1 METGHTR
8 FRCRSHPLARAGLAL
23 SVLALGLLFMDAR
36 VARADGDLAPLSS
49 VGVPKRTGG
58 TIINNAAAIKL
69 GKALFWDEQTGGD
82 GRIACATCHFHNG
95 ARNPTLH
102 TLHPRPPG
110 IFASRG
116 ATAGRAKF
124 FPPDNLHQ
132 DPGG

>member
-8 FRCRSHPLARAGLAL
+8 FRCRSHPLARAGLVL

-36 VARADGDLAPLSS
+36 VVRADGDLAPLSS

-82 GRIACATCHFHNG
+82 GRIACATRHFHNG
-95 ARNPTLH
+95 AHNPTPN
-102 TLHPRPPG
+102 TLHPRPDG
-110 IFASRG
+110 IFANGGGPPARQ
-116 ATAGRAKF
+116 KF
-124 FPPDNLHQ
+124 FPAHIVHHEPA
-132 DPGG
+132 

>member
-8 FRCRSHPLARAGLAL
+8 FRCRSHPLARAGLVL

-36 VARADGDLAPLSS
+36 VVRADGDLAPLSS

-82 GRIACATCHFHNG
+82 GPIASAPRHFPHS
-95 ARNPTLH
+95 ADNPALQTPP
-102 TLHPRPPG
+102 PRPDG
-110 IFASRG
+110 ILRRRRR
-116 ATAGRAKF
+116 TPGRANF
-124 FPPDNLHQ
+124 FPP
-132 DPGG
+132 

>member
-1 METGHTR
+1 METGHR
-8 FRCRSHPLARAGLAL
+8 RSRCRSHPLARAGLAL

-95 ARNPTLH
+95 ADNRTLN
-102 TLHPRPPG
+102 TLHPGPDG
-110 IFASRG
+110 IFAS
-116 ATAGRAKF
+116 
-124 FPPDNLHQ
+124 
-132 DPGG
+132 

>member
-8 FRCRSHPLARAGLAL
+8 FRCRSHPLARAGLVL

-36 VARADGDLAPLSS
+36 VVRADGDLAPLSS

-82 GRIACATCHFHNG
+82 GRIAIAPPHFPTR
-95 ARNPTLH
+95 ARKRTPH
-102 TLHPRPPG
+102 TPPPPP
-110 IFASRG
+110 
-116 ATAGRAKF
+116 AG
-124 FPPDNLHQ
+124 H
-132 DPGG
+132 

>member
-8 FRCRSHPLARAGLAL
+8 SRCRSHPLARAGLVL

-36 VARADGDLAPLSS
+36 VVRADGDLAPLSS

-82 GRIACATCHFHNG
+82 GRLPCAPRHLHHGAHN
-95 ARNPTLH
+95 RTPNNPP
-102 TLHPRPPG
+102 PRPPG
-110 IFASRG
+110 IFASRR
-116 ATAGRAKF
+116 ATPR
-124 FPPDNLHQ
+124 
-132 DPGG
+132 

>member
-8 FRCRSHPLARAGLAL
+8 SRCRSHPLARAGLVL

-49 VGVPKRTGG
+49 VGVPPRTGG

-82 GRIACATCHFHNG
+82 GRIACATFPFHKR
-95 ARNPTLH
+95 ADNPTLQN
-102 TLHPRPPG
+102 LPPRPPG
-110 IFASRG
+110 IFARG
-116 ATAGRAKF
+116 RPSPGR
-124 FPPDNLHQ
+124 
-132 DPGG
+132 

>member
-8 FRCRSHPLARAGLAL
+8 SRCRSHPLARAGLAL

-82 GRIACATCHFHNG
+82 GRIARAARHFHPR
-95 ARNPTLH
+95 ARHPPPH
-102 TLHPRPPG
+102 TLPPRPPRTLPPPPLP
-110 IFASRG
+110 A
-116 ATAGRAKF
+116 AG
-124 FPPDNLHQ
+124 
-132 DPGG
+132 

>member
-8 FRCRSHPLARAGLAL
+8 FRCRSHPLARAGLVL

-36 VARADGDLAPLSS
+36 VVRADGDLAPLSS

-82 GRIACATCHFHNG
+82 WPPPRPPPHFHNHP
-95 ARNPTLH
+95 RNPTPH
-102 TLHPRPPG
+102 TPHPRPP
-110 IFASRG
+110 R
-116 ATAGRAKF
+116 T
-124 FPPDNLHQ
+124 FP
-132 DPGG
+132 